1 MAIWPSDWNNTF
13 QDTFINV
20 LDDEL
25 NNLKDIHV
33 NKMNINEIDE
43 ILPESEDISIE
54 KLTKSLKNT
63 SYLR

>member
-54 KLTKSLKNT
+54 KLTKSSKNT

>member
-25 NNLKDIHV
+25 NNLKDNHV

-54 KLTKSLKNT
+54 N
-63 SYLR
+63 

>member
-33 NKMNINEIDE
+33 NKININEIDE

-54 KLTKSLKNT
+54 N
-63 SYLR
+63 